1 MKTKLII
8 PMSAAVL
15 LLVAFAQVIAATK
28 LAPDVKPSQ
37 VAPPPG
43 LLRGGTLGTPPEQ
56 SGPLEAPTYFH
67 AGGPMEPSSTTLNL
81 TWKDN
86 STNESSFRI
95 CRKIVTNTSYPITP
109 IAVLPPNTAK
119 YHDTGLEP
127 ETTYSYIL
135 AAFNSTN
142 SSFAVETT
150 ATTNPRPPEDLK
162 AQAVSGKK
170 VKLTWKNK
178 SNTAELIMIER
189 SAGTPGAFQKIFQKE
204 PISLSSYV
212 DEGLTPKTKYF
223 YRLVVLKLPF
233 NASDYTPNVSVVTP
247 AQ

>member
-1 MKTKLII
+1 MKTKLVILG
-8 PMSAAVL
+8 SAVL
-15 LLVAFAQVIAATK
+15 LAVAFAQAIAANK

-43 LLRGGTLGTPPEQ
+43 SSLGGTLGPPPEQ

-67 AGGPMEPSSTTLNL
+67 AGGPVEPSSTTLNL

-95 CRKIVTNTSYPITP
+95 CRKIVTWTSYPVTP
-109 IAVLPPNTAK
+109 IAVLPANTTK
-119 YHDTGLEP
+119 FHDTGLDP
-127 ETTYSYIL
+127 ETTYSYVL
-135 AAFNSTN
+135 AAFNAAGTK
-142 SSFAVETT
+142 SSFAIETT
-150 ATTNPRPPEDLK
+150 ATTNPRPPADLK

-170 VKLTWKNK
+170 VKLTWKNT
-178 SNTAELIMIER
+178 SNAANLIMIER
-189 SAGTPGAFQKIFQKE
+189 STGTPGAFQKIFQKE
-204 PISLSSYV
+204 PITISSYV
-212 DEGLTPKTKYF
+212 DEGLTPHTKYF

-247 AQ
+247 